1 MAFGPIIGDAAAAF
15 ALISPTGQRSIGTLI
30 PDVAVEEIHHDE
42 SEVTWHTV
50 ETGSPVS
57 DHVFDNPNTVELRWF
72 WGDSAAQAAGYSQV
86 VYQEL
91 LSLKASHTVFNV
103 STGKR
108 QYTNMLVRTLIVK
121 TDPQAEF
128 TLAVIA
134 ICQELI
140 FASLQTTS
148 GSTSP
153 NTNGNTG
160 LGNISNPGGPGGIG
174 SDAVAGGASGD
185 AATSSGSGGIGSDY
199 IAAGGTYDSQGNVSF
214 PNGVASS
221 GSVSLNPN
229 PTASSYGDITGF
241 LVSGV
246 NAP

>member
-1 MAFGPIIGDAAAAF
+1 MAFGPIIGDATAAF

-42 SEVTWHTV
+42 SEITWHPV

-72 WGDSAAQAAGYSQV
+72 WGDSPAQAAGYSQV

-91 LSLKASHTVFNV
+91 LALKASHQPQNI

-108 QYTNMLVRTLIVK
+108 QYTNMLVRTLVVK
-121 TDPQAEF
+121 TDPETEF

-140 FASLQTTS
+140 FANTQTTA

-153 NTNGNTG
+153 NTNGSSEV
-160 LGNISNPGGPGGIG
+160 GNVSDPPSAGTISAQN
-174 SDAVAGGASGD
+174 AS
-185 AATSSGSGGIGSDY
+185 
-199 IAAGGTYDSQGNVSF
+199 AAGFATDPQGNVSF
-214 PNGVASS
+214 PNGVAPS
-221 GSVSLNPN
+221 GTFQLQ
-229 PTASSYGDITGF
+229 
-241 LVSGV
+241 GV
-246 NAP
+246 NAPSFGQQFGGAAASGGGHF